1 MDQIKRLHEL
11 QQKSYLTKEEFEE
24 LKNNTYIEKFEL
36 RDECDNSYIYNFY
49 TNDKCNDIKFI
60 KSQFIVTLIKNGFLC
75 DCGGVFRQKKIV
87 DEYDYGYNAIYKC
100 DSCGK
105 ELDKEVENYD

>member
-1 MDQIKRLHEL
+1 
-11 QQKSYLTKEEFEE
+11 
-24 LKNNTYIEKFEL
+24 
-36 RDECDNSYIYNFY
+36 
-49 TNDKCNDIKFI
+49 
-60 KSQFIVTLIKNGFLC
+60 FIVTLIKIGFLC
-75 DCGGVFRQKKIV
+75 ECGGVFRQKKIV

>member
-36 RDECDNSYIYNFY
+36 RDECDNSYIYTFY
-49 TNDKCNDIKFI
+49 TDIMLYI
-60 KSQFIVTLIKNGFLC
+60 SVILVERNLIK
-75 DCGGVFRQKKIV
+75 K
-87 DEYDYGYNAIYKC
+87 
-100 DSCGK
+100 
-105 ELDKEVENYD
+105 

>member
-24 LKNNTYIEKFEL
+24 LKNNTYIERFEL
-36 RDECDNSYIYNFY
+36 RDECDNSYIYTFY
-49 TNDKCNDIKFI
+49 TNDKCNDI
-60 KSQFIVTLIKNGFLC
+60 VTLIKIGFLC
-75 DCGGVFRQKKIV
+75 ECGGVFRQKKIV

>member
-36 RDECDNSYIYNFY
+36 RDECDNSYIYTFY
-49 TNDKCNDIKFI
+49 TNDKCNDIKFNF
-60 KSQFIVTLIKNGFLC
+60 KYSDN
-75 DCGGVFRQKKIV
+75 
-87 DEYDYGYNAIYKC
+87 NIYKYIIV
-100 DSCGK
+100 K
-105 ELDKEVENYD
+105 I